1 MDERLTFAVLPN
13 IHRQNETIRESQFAL
28 WNTGYLVTARNM
40 PRRRKRAP
48 PARTRYFYLPITF
61 SAASALLFLSA
72 VFPYCLLSARV
83 SPILVTFLK
92 LITSAPSTS
101 LPLFLFRRCGPSVRP
116 RPDVTVSPFPGCCSV
131 SSARPDKW
139 PPRPCLPL
147 VVSSSPP

>member
-1 MDERLTFAVLPN
+1 
-13 IHRQNETIRESQFAL
+13 
-28 WNTGYLVTARNM
+28 M

-72 VFPYCLLSARV
+72 VFPYCLLSRARL
-83 SPILVTFLK
+83 PPPPTLVTFLK

-116 RPDVTVSPFPGCCSV
+116 RPDVTVSPFPGCCNV

-139 PPRPCLPL
+139 PPRPCPSSFRPLLPNSSGSRL
-147 VVSSSPP
+147 VLPRCFS